1 VFYGVAP
8 LCQQLPRQGQSIHP
22 SGDFMKKLL
31 SFGFA
36 PLMGFILS
44 ACVAVAQSPAPA
56 SGITAKASKYSVAE
70 TIDRLEKIAKAKGIT
85 IFARVDHSGEAEKAG
100 LKMRPTQLLIMGN
113 PKAGTPVMVAAPT
126 AAIDLPLKALAWE
139 DANGKVWL
147 GYNNGDYLKQRH
159 NIPDDLVKNVG
170 AIAGLVDAALE

>member
-1 VFYGVAP
+1 
-8 LCQQLPRQGQSIHP
+8 
-22 SGDFMKKLL
+22 MKKIFSVFLL
-31 SFGFA
+31 
-36 PLMGFILS
+36 PLLCLS
-44 ACVAVAQSPAPA
+44 AAIVSAQAPA
-56 SGITAKASKYSVAE
+56 ASSGITAKPSKYSVAE

-113 PKAGTPVMVAAPT
+113 PKAGTPVMIAAPSV
-126 AAIDLPLKALAWE
+126 AIDLPLKALAWE
-139 DANGKVWL
+139 DASGKVWL
-147 GYNNGDYLKQRH
+147 GFNSGDYLKQRH

>member
-1 VFYGVAP
+1 
-8 LCQQLPRQGQSIHP
+8 
-22 SGDFMKKLL
+22 MKKLSTVFL
-31 SFGFA
+31 L
-36 PLMGFILS
+36 PLLGLALTAS
-44 ACVAVAQSPAPA
+44 VAMAQAPAPA
-56 SGITAKASKYSVAE
+56 SGLTAKPSKYSVAD

-85 IFARVDHSGEAEKAG
+85 IFARVDHAGEADKAG

-113 PKAGTPVMVAAPT
+113 PKAGTPVMIAAPS

-147 GYNNGDYLKQRH
+147 GFNSGEYLKQRH
-159 NIPDDLVKNVG
+159 GIPDDLVKNVG